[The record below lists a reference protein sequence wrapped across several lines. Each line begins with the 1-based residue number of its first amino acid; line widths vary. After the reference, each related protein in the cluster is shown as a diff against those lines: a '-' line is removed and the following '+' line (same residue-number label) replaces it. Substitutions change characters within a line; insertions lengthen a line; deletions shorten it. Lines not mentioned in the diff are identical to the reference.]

1 MTLQDRKQDWSW
13 GQSEQLEVRG
23 LPLLGG
29 GLHPLFPWWSSW
41 EGFLQNQWTQSSD
54 IPHNSLT
61 SSESQEHVWDVGQFF
76 KWLSNLWVEEWKALL
91 FLLPEKR
98 KIQWLIPMLM
108 IPSMIGFTSL
118 MLSLPSGT
126 SQCSLTYLLA
136 PSQVP
141 SLGVKGQGWGC
152 V

>member
-1 MTLQDRKQDWSW
+1 
-13 GQSEQLEVRG
+13 
-23 LPLLGG
+23 
-29 GLHPLFPWWSSW
+29 
-41 EGFLQNQWTQSSD
+41 
-54 IPHNSLT
+54 
-61 SSESQEHVWDVGQFF
+61 
-76 KWLSNLWVEEWKALL
+76 
-91 FLLPEKR
+91 
-98 KIQWLIPMLM
+98 MLM